1 MNATIDLLSEL
12 KSTQTISAP
21 RLVTLSNKPAVIQDV
36 ITRSFRSDLTITTN
50 IVTTEGADPVTTT
63 GVKQTFTDVTEGV
76 TLSITPQIQADGTI
90 RLFILPDIAEIIE
103 TEVFEIETVSG
114 DQITVN
120 TVTRP
125 KVARQSMFTNV
136 AVNDG
141 DTIVVGGLIKDR
153 SGYQKTGIPF
163 LKDIPLIG
171 RAFEN
176 ETQTSDMTNLL
187 IFITVSIMDTHG
199 VAYTR
204 LK

>member
-1 MNATIDLLSEL
+1 MVN
-12 KSTQTISAP
+12 
-21 RLVTLSNKPAVIQDV
+21 RDV
-36 ITRSFRSDLTITTN
+36 DLTI
-50 IVTTEGADPVTTT
+50 
-63 GVKQTFTDVTEGV
+63 TDVTEGV

-90 RLFILPDIAEIIE
+90 RLFILPDISEIID
-103 TEVFEIETVSG
+103 TNDFDVIEIVDGEP
-114 DQITVN
+114 IIN
-120 TVTRP
+120 TITRP
-125 KVARQSMFTNV
+125 VVASQSMFTNV

-141 DTIVVGGLIKDR
+141 DTIVIGGLIKD
-153 SGYQKTGIPF
+153 SSAYQKTGIPF

-176 ETQTSDMTNLL
+176 ETQTSDKTNLL